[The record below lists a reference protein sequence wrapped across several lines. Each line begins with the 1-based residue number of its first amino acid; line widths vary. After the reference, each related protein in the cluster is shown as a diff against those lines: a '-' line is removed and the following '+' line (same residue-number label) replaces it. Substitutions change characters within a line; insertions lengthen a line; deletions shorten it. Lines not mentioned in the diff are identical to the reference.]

1 MRKGAGISGLSRH
14 TATTSSYATLSSSIS
29 ASQVTSLEASLASFR
44 EALLTFSRQHR
55 DDIRADPAFRH
66 QFTKMCSVLGVDPL
80 SGPATGKAGGGFW
93 GGLGLGEWSYELCV
107 QVVDVCVSTRPGNGG
122 MIEMKD
128 LIKRVGKMRSG
139 KGNAGASTGSGAGGA
154 EVAISRE
161 DVTRAIGLLSPLAG
175 YSVVAIGGIEF
186 VRSVPRE
193 LDTDQSSL
201 LVIAATTGGRLT
213 ELVIRHNLGWNDV
226 RARQALDDSVMREGL
241 GWVDEQDTER
251 SVWLM
256 PAVDFGGVDAGADV

>member
-14 TATTSSYATLSSSIS
+14 TAATSSYASLSTSIS
-29 ASQVTSLEASLASFR
+29 ASQLTSLETSLASFR

-80 SGPATGKAGGGFW
+80 SGPTSGRGGGFW

-107 QVVDVCVSTRPGNGG
+107 QVVDVCVSTRGGNGG
-122 MIEMKD
+122 MIEMND
-128 LIKRVGKMRSG
+128 LIRRVGKMRGMDAATSTSSG
-139 KGNAGASTGSGAGGA
+139 KGKG
-154 EVAISRE
+154 EVISRE
-161 DVTRAIGLLSPLAG
+161 DVTRAIGLLKPLAG
-175 YSVVAIGGIEF
+175 YSVVSMSGIDF

-193 LDTDQSSL
+193 LDTDQSAL

-213 ELVIRHNLGWNDV
+213 ETRIRRELGWNDV
-226 RARQALDDSVMREGL
+226 RARQALEDSVMREGL
-241 GWVDEQDTER
+241 GWVDEQDSER
-251 SVWLM
+251 SVWLI
-256 PAVDFGGVDAGADV
+256 ASVEFEGQGLGGP